1 MTDTENEN
9 ETPISLDTD
18 LIDQETFNQLL
29 DMDDGEDENFLLDI
43 LDDYYKQAQ
52 DTFADMETALKKKN
66 LKKLSELGHFL
77 KGSSAAMGLTKVK
90 DSCEKIQHCGNKKDE
105 SGKKDITEEDALIR
119 ITDLLVQV
127 RTEYESAEA
136 HLKGL
141 YKKGEKSNN

>member
-52 DTFADMETALKKKN
+52 DTFADMETA
-66 LKKLSELGHFL
+66 F
-77 KGSSAAMGLTKVK
+77 SAAMGLTKVK

-127 RTEYESAEA
+127 RAEYESAEA